1 MAPHLRISDP
11 SRESVV
17 FSVRAACASLI
28 VAVLTIALVARLV
41 HLQVL
46 EHKHFTTLSEDN
58 RVKVVPIAP
67 TRGLIFDRNGEILAQ
82 NLPTFSLEV
91 VPEAVDDID
100 ALIDDLRAIID
111 ISDESEQA
119 FRTALAN
126 KRRFENVPL
135 RLRLDG
141 REVASFAVNR
151 HRFPGVDVHA
161 RLTRNYPQG
170 ELGAHVV
177 GYVGRINKE
186 ELARLDRV
194 NYRGTLHVG
203 KTGVEASY
211 EGWLHGRV
219 GFQHVETNAQ
229 GRILRVLERHD
240 PVPGKNLFL
249 TVDAEL
255 QRVAEAALAEER
267 GAIIAMEPATGSVL
281 AMASTPGFDPNLF
294 AEGIDA
300 KTYRA
305 LRGSPD
311 RPLFNRAL
319 NGQYPPGSTI
329 KPFLGLAGLEQGV
342 GYTRGETWCPGY
354 FTLPGRK
361 RRFRDW
367 KKWGHGRVRLH
378 DAIEQ
383 SCDVFFYELSLA
395 LGIDRMHEYMTRFGF
410 GERTG
415 IRLNGESR
423 GLMPSREW
431 KRAARDQAWYPGETV
446 ITGIGQ
452 GFVLTTPLQLASATA
467 GLAMRG
473 IVRRPR
479 LVDRAVEPATG
490 EVKTVEPET
499 MFEVKLTEGAN
510 WQRVIDAMVGV
521 VHGEKGTARRIGKDL
536 DYQIA
541 GKTGTAQVFS
551 VGQNE
556 KYDADKLDKRLHDH
570 GLFIAF
576 APVEQPRVAVAT
588 IVENGGSG
596 SGAAAPLART
606 VIQAY
611 LEEVPAPKPP
621 AEPSLTASAGD
632 RVGTDSSP
640 ASDATSRVRRQRPG
654 AIERGRAGVP
664 DRVSSTW
671 WSGTP
676 GTPRTPGTRTLE
688 SGHLADNPATGA
700 ATLAAAV
707 AG

>member
-1 MAPHLRISDP
+1 MAPLQRIPDP

-17 FSVRAACASLI
+17 VSVRAVCASLI
-28 VAVLTIALVARLV
+28 VAALAIALVARLI

-46 EHKHFTTLSEDN
+46 EHTHFTTLSEDN
-58 RVKVVPIAP
+58 RVKIVPIAP

-91 VPEAVDDID
+91 IPEAVDDVD
-100 ALIDDLRAIID
+100 ALIDDLRGIID
-111 ISDESEQA
+111 ISDVSEEA
-119 FRTALAN
+119 FRAALSS
-126 KRRFENVPL
+126 KRRFESVPL
-135 RLRLDG
+135 RLRLDE
-141 REVASFAVNR
+141 REMASFAVNR

-177 GYVGRINKE
+177 GYVGRINRE
-186 ELARLDRV
+186 ELAQLDRV

-219 GFQHVETNAQ
+219 GYQHVETNAQ
-229 GRILRVLERHD
+229 GRILRVLDRHD

-255 QRVAEAALAEER
+255 QRVAEVALGEER
-267 GAIIAMEPATGSVL
+267 GAIVAIEPATGSVL

-294 AEGIDA
+294 AQGIDA
-300 KTYRA
+300 ETYRA

-342 GYTRGETWCPGY
+342 GYTRGGTWCPGY
-354 FTLPGRK
+354 FALPGRK

-367 KKWGHGRVRLH
+367 KKWGHGQVRLH

-383 SCDVFFYELSLA
+383 SCDVFFYQLSLA

-415 IRLNGESR
+415 IRLKGESR

-452 GFVLTTPLQLASATA
+452 GFVLTTPLQLAAATA
-467 GLAMRG
+467 GLATHG
-473 IVRRPR
+473 ILRRPR

-490 EVKTVEPET
+490 EAKTVEPET
-499 MFEVKLTEGAN
+499 VSEVRPIEGAN
-510 WQRVIDAMVGV
+510 WKQIIDAMIGV
-521 VHGEKGTARRIGKDL
+521 VHGEKGTARRIGEDL
-536 DYQIA
+536 DYRIA

-551 VGQNE
+551 VGQDE

-596 SGAAAPLART
+596 SSAAAPLARI

-611 LEEVPAPKPP
+611 LEDVPAPKPP
-621 AEPSLTASAGD
+621 AEPSLRASADD
-632 RVGTDSSP
+632 RVGTDSPP
-640 ASDATSRVRRQRPG
+640 ASDVTSRVRRQRQRGGESGPAG
-654 AIERGRAGVP
+654 APA
-664 DRVSSTW
+664 RVS
-671 WSGTP
+671 GTRWTGAP
-676 GTPRTPGTRTLE
+676 WTRTLE
-688 SGHLADNPATGA
+688 SGRLADDLATEGA
-700 ATLAAAV
+700 TFTAAV
-707 AG
+707 TG

>member
-1 MAPHLRISDP
+1 M
-11 SRESVV
+11 
-17 FSVRAACASLI
+17 
-28 VAVLTIALVARLV
+28 
-41 HLQVL
+41 
-46 EHKHFTTLSEDN
+46 
-58 RVKVVPIAP
+58 
-67 TRGLIFDRNGEILAQ
+67 
-82 NLPTFSLEV
+82 
-91 VPEAVDDID
+91 
-100 ALIDDLRAIID
+100 
-111 ISDESEQA
+111 
-119 FRTALAN
+119 
-126 KRRFENVPL
+126 
-135 RLRLDG
+135 
-141 REVASFAVNR
+141 
-151 HRFPGVDVHA
+151 
-161 RLTRNYPQG
+161 
-170 ELGAHVV
+170 
-177 GYVGRINKE
+177 
-186 ELARLDRV
+186 
-194 NYRGTLHVG
+194 
-203 KTGVEASY
+203 
-211 EGWLHGRV
+211 
-219 GFQHVETNAQ
+219 
-229 GRILRVLERHD
+229 
-240 PVPGKNLFL
+240 PGKNLFL

-596 SGAAAPLART
+596 SGAAAPLARDRDPGLPRGGSGSET
-606 VIQAY
+606 SRGAQPDGIRRRSRGY
-611 LEEVPAPKPP
+611 GF
-621 AEPSLTASAGD
+621 LTGERCDIA
-632 RVGTDSSP
+632 SP
-640 ASDATSRVRRQRPG
+640 ASTPGRERAWSRQR
-654 AIERGRAGVP
+654 
-664 DRVSSTW
+664 T
-671 WSGTP
+671 
-676 GTPRTPGTRTLE
+676 
-688 SGHLADNPATGA
+688 
-700 ATLAAAV
+700 
-707 AG
+707 